1 MQESERLTRCKK
13 AETANLVKEL
23 WQGVPIEEAEIRLPE
38 EQNVVSAE
46 ITALD
51 TALFEEE
58 KKVSRRS
65 VLAESLP
72 ETEMSLTERDKD
84 ITTRSIALEADRASL
99 NEKKNQRNAA
109 KESLRFDNIAEAQRK
124 SEALGK
130 AVSEMKKAYDNAQS
144 ALSDSDKKL
153 PAIMLQLQNSPS
165 SSLPI
170 VILTRKQKQRRKRN
184 YPKRELRMTM
194 LPKRFILA

>member
-1 MQESERLTRCKK
+1 ME
-13 AETANLVKEL
+13 ND
-23 WQGVPIEEAEIRLPE
+23 LPE
-38 EQNVVSAE
+38 EQKVVSAE
-46 ITALD
+46 IAALD
-51 TALFEEE
+51 TALSEEE

-65 VLAESLP
+65 ALSESLP
-72 ETEMSLTERDKD
+72 KTEMSLAERDKD
-84 ITTRSIALEADRASL
+84 ITARSTALEADRASL
-99 NEKKNQRNAA
+99 SEKKNQRNAA

-130 AVSEMKKAYDNAQS
+130 TVSEMKEAYDNAQS

-153 PAIMLQLQNSPS
+153 PAIMLRLRNSPS

-170 VILTRKQKQRRKRN
+170 VISTKKRKQRRKRN

-194 LPKRFILA
+194 LPKHFILT